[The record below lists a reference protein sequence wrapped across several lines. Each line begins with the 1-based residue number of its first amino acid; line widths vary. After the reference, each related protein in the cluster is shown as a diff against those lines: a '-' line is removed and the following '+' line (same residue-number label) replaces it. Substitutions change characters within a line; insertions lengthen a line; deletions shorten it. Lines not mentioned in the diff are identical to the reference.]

1 MDFSLNGAVLGRR
14 RRYGGERWSIQV
26 IQVTKSKTFYL
37 FFSSSDGLQY
47 KKSSFIVSATF
58 VAFDRLVSI
67 YTVGIKQFHE
77 SFICTQ
83 LYQNG

>member
-1 MDFSLNGAVLGRR
+1 MDFSLNGAVLGHK
-14 RRYGGERWSIQV
+14 RRYGGERWSKV

-37 FFSSSDGLQY
+37 FFSLLDGLQY
-47 KKSSFIVSATF
+47 NNSSFIVSVTF
-58 VAFDRLVSI
+58 VAFDHLVSI

-77 SFICTQ
+77 RFICTQ